1 MQWVF
6 PHHERVLER
15 EQRMNDGPAETGTPG
30 ELGGAVSPAPRDDSP
45 VANAWY
51 PTQPGAWPATPPN
64 AVAPDDVMP
73 AHAPPNGHAATPGPF
88 PPVPGAGYTP
98 MPAAPIAAVQPARDP
113 FGDFWGSI
121 QAWFEPRLDLRD
133 TDLRRNLPI
142 GVAIAALSGFADALL
157 LPSVVIAAFVARISD
172 SNKLVALVPVVAA
185 LSWALPGAIAGS
197 AIANRARAVA
207 MAMTS
212 AALRAAA
219 MGLLALACAGKV
231 DGSARRLLTT
241 FFVLYGLVGCASG
254 FATLASQRLP
264 ARIATNGVRGR
275 LVRWQALAGTVAAL
289 LAALLVRRVLV
300 HGPAFPRAYLYLF
313 FIACIALI
321 GVAIL
326 TVALTERGSRV
337 PLVPR
342 PPLAG
347 LRAAPALLRLPGYRR
362 YLIFR
367 VVALVA
373 TLAEP
378 FFVVYALRTF
388 AISADMVGVYVI
400 AVIATRAVT
409 MYLWRSLARLTGTKL
424 LLQLGALCRAL
435 AAVIAIALP
444 VLYETDPIAG
454 HFTSDLSRARVFIAV
469 FVCIG
474 AAMGANAVAQSGL
487 LLDILPPNAYADGVA
502 FTNGVLAVCSIA
514 LFAGGII
521 MDRNGFRALFI
532 TALALGLVTVLV
544 GGILR
549 EPRRPLRRPG
559 ALGPGIRR
567 TEAFPA
573 IARSTD
579 SFPTTPPYR
588 R

>member
-1 MQWVF
+1 
-6 PHHERVLER
+6 
-15 EQRMNDGPAETGTPG
+15 MNDGPAETGIPG
-30 ELGGAVSPAPRDDSP
+30 EPGGTLPSAHPPAPRDGSP
-45 VANAWY
+45 VADAWY
-51 PTQPGAWPATPPN
+51 PTPGGEWPAPRPDTI
-64 AVAPDDVMP
+64 APDPFVPVDT
-73 AHAPPNGHAATPGPF
+73 APNGHAAIPGPF
-88 PPVPGAGYTP
+88 APTPPVAGYARSEQGYAP
-98 MPAAPIAAVQPARDP
+98 VPAASATMNQPARDS
-113 FGDFWGSI
+113 FGDFWSGV
-121 QAWFEPRLDLRD
+121 QAWFQPRSDLRD

-142 GVAIAALSGFADALL
+142 GVVIAALSGFADALL
-157 LPSVVIAAFVARISD
+157 LPSVVVAVFIARISD

-197 AIANRARAVA
+197 AIANRAQTVALAV
-207 MAMTS
+207 TS

-219 MGLLALACAGKV
+219 MGLLAFVSAGRV
-231 DGSARRLLTT
+231 DGSAKRLLIT
-241 FFVLYGLVGCASG
+241 FFILYGLVGCASG
-254 FATLASQRLP
+254 FATLVGQRLP
-264 ARIATNGVRGR
+264 GRIATNGVRGR
-275 LVRWQALAGTVAAL
+275 LVRWQALAGTVAAV
-289 LAALLVRRVLV
+289 LAAVLVRRVLV
-300 HGPAFPRAYLYLF
+300 HGPAFPREYLYLF
-313 FIACIALI
+313 FIAFIALI

-326 TVALTERGSRV
+326 TVALTERSSHI

-367 VVALVA
+367 VIALTA

-388 AISADMVGVYVI
+388 DIAADMVGIYVI

-409 MYLWRSLARLTGTKL
+409 IYLWRSVARLSGTKL
-424 LLQLGALCRAL
+424 LLQLGALCRTL

-444 VLYETDPIAG
+444 VLYETDPIAS
-454 HFTSDLSRARVFIAV
+454 HFTSDLARARVFIAV

-502 FTNGVLAVCSIA
+502 FTNGVLAVCSLS

-532 TALALGLVTVLV
+532 TALVLGLLTVLV

-549 EPRRPLRRPG
+549 EPRRPLRRSG

-567 TEAFPA
+567 TEAFPT
-573 IARSTD
+573 ITRTTD
-579 SFPTTPPYR
+579 SFPTIPPYR

>member
-1 MQWVF
+1 
-6 PHHERVLER
+6 
-15 EQRMNDGPAETGTPG
+15 MNDGPAETGRPG
-30 ELGGAVSPAPRDDSP
+30 EPGGTVPPAPRDDSP
-45 VANAWY
+45 VANAWH
-51 PTQPGAWPATPPN
+51 PTPGDARPASRPDTI
-64 AVAPDDVMP
+64 APDDTMP
-73 AHAPPNGHAATPGPF
+73 ADATPNGHTAMPGPF
-88 PPVPGAGYTP
+88 S
-98 MPAAPIAAVQPARDP
+98 AAPEAGLCTGVGSAHRCGSTGARPVRGLLGQHPDMVPAP
-113 FGDFWGSI
+113 
-121 QAWFEPRLDLRD
+121 LRSPG
-133 TDLRRNLPI
+133 RRPPPQLPI

-157 LPSVVIAAFVARISD
+157 LPSVVIAAFVARVSD
-172 SNKLVALVPVVAA
+172 SNKLVALIPVVAA

-197 AIANRARAVA
+197 AIANRAQTVALAV
-207 MAMTS
+207 TS

-219 MGLLALACAGKV
+219 MGLLAFVCAGRA
-231 DGSARRLLTT
+231 DGSAKRLLLT

-254 FATLASQRLP
+254 FATLVGQRLP

-275 LVRWQALAGTVAAL
+275 LVRWQALAGAVAAV
-289 LAALLVRRVLV
+289 LAALLVRRVLT
-300 HGPAFPRAYLYLF
+300 HGPAFPRDYLYLF

-321 GVAIL
+321 GVTIL
-326 TVALTERGSRV
+326 TVALAERGSRV

-367 VVALVA
+367 VIALAA

-388 AISADMVGVYVI
+388 AISADMVGIYVI

-409 MYLWRSLARLTGTKL
+409 IYLWRALARLTGTKL

-444 VLYETDPIAG
+444 VLYETDPIAS
-454 HFTSDLSRARVFIAV
+454 HFTSDLTRARVFVAV

-502 FTNGVLAVCSIA
+502 FTNGVLAVCSIS

-532 TALALGLVTVLV
+532 TALALGLLTVLV

-549 EPRRPLRRPG
+549 EPRRPLRRSG

-567 TEAFPA
+567 TEAFPVITRA
-573 IARSTD
+573 TD
-579 SFPTTPPYR
+579 SFPTVPPYR

>member
-1 MQWVF
+1 
-6 PHHERVLER
+6 
-15 EQRMNDGPAETGTPG
+15 MNDGPAETGTPG
-30 ELGGAVSPAPRDDSP
+30 EPGSNLPLAPRDDSP

-51 PTQPGAWPATPPN
+51 PAQAGAWPAPQPDTSAPNYIMPPGT
-64 AVAPDDVMP
+64 A
-73 AHAPPNGHAATPGPF
+73 PNGHAAIPGPF
-88 PPVPGAGYTP
+88 FPVPEGGFAPGPVTP
-98 MPAAPIAAVQPARDP
+98 VIADQPARDP
-113 FGDFWGSI
+113 FGELWSGI
-121 QAWFEPRLDLRD
+121 QAWFQPRSDLRD
-133 TDLRRNLPI
+133 ADLRRNLPI

-157 LPSVVIAAFVARISD
+157 LPSVIIAAFVARVSD
-172 SNKLVALVPVVAA
+172 SNKLVALIPVVAA

-197 AIANRARAVA
+197 AIANRIQTVA
-207 MAMTS
+207 LAATS

-219 MGLLALACAGKV
+219 IGLLALASAGQA
-231 DGSARRLLTT
+231 DGSAKRLLTT

-254 FATLASQRLP
+254 FATLAGQRLP
-264 ARIATNGVRGR
+264 GRIATNGVRGR
-275 LVRWQALAGTVAAL
+275 LTRWQALAGAVATVLAAL
-289 LAALLVRRVLV
+289 LARRVLV

-347 LRAAPALLRLPGYRR
+347 LRAAPALLRLPGYRN

-367 VVALVA
+367 VIALAA

-388 AISADMVGVYVI
+388 DISADMVGIYVI

-409 MYLWRSLARLTGTKL
+409 IYLWRSLARLTGTKL

-435 AAVIAIALP
+435 AAVIAIAVP
-444 VLYETDPIAG
+444 VLYETDPIAS
-454 HFTSDLSRARVFIAV
+454 HFTSDLTRARVFIAV

-502 FTNGVLAVCSIA
+502 FTNGVLAVCSIS

-532 TALALGLVTVLV
+532 TALVLGLLTVLA

-549 EPRRPLRRPG
+549 EPRRPLRRSG

-567 TEAFPA
+567 TEAFPV
-573 IARSTD
+573 ITPTTD
-579 SFPTTPPYR
+579 SFTAVPPYR